1 MFATLEDKIRPLWR
15 TYTRNTD
22 AIIFVLDSADYR
34 SFDQAR
40 AGAELDNNTIVL
52 ETLGILLVL
61 QKVPSEGSQSRRI
74 LVESGYYRFHI

>member
-40 AGAELDNNTIVL
+40 AGAELDNNTIVR
-52 ETLGILLVL
+52 ETLGISAS
-61 QKVPSEGSQSRRI
+61 KRSIRRFVI
-74 LVESGYYRFHI
+74 TEKAPTCIVS

>member
-1 MFATLEDKIRPLWR
+1 MAFSLWIECIWIFTTLQDKIRPLWR

-40 AGAELDNNTIVL
+40 AGAGLDNNTIVR
-52 ETLGILLVL
+52 ETSGILH
-61 QKVPSEGSQSRRI
+61 QPASSE
-74 LVESGYYRFHI
+74 

>member
-40 AGAELDNNTIVL
+40 AGAELDNKPW
-52 ETLGILLVL
+52 EYGILLVL
-61 QKVPSEGSQSRRI
+61 QKVPSEG
-74 LVESGYYRFHI
+74 EAY

>member
-40 AGAELDNNTIVL
+40 AGEELDNKPW
-52 ETLGILLVL
+52 EYGILLVL
-61 QKVPSEGSQSRRI
+61 QKVPSEG
-74 LVESGYYRFHI
+74 EAY

>member
-1 MFATLEDKIRPLWR
+1 MVYGCFTTLQDKIRPLWR

-40 AGAELDNNTIVL
+40 AGAELDNNTIVR
-52 ETLGILLVL
+52 ETSGILH
-61 QKVPSEGSQSRRI
+61 QPASI
-74 LVESGYYRFHI
+74 

>member
-1 MFATLEDKIRPLWR
+1 MFATLQDKIRPLWR

-40 AGAELDNNTIVL
+40 AGEELDNIIN
-52 ETLGILLVL
+52 LGNM
-61 QKVPSEGSQSRRI
+61 E
-74 LVESGYYRFHI
+74 YY